1 MIISKDSNSSQAQL
15 GTIDAS
21 RAAPLRPR
29 PPVDLCKRGEMRVE
43 RFLDAATEVF
53 TEKGYQ
59 HARLS
64 EIVARAGGSLA
75 TLYRVFG
82 DKEGLARAIILRR
95 LQDLNERMQT
105 LNLSGLPPKDAL
117 FMAAERIAQGMTTTE
132 MLVVHRIAI
141 GEGQSFPDLRDWFF
155 DHAVASVRGSLSDY
169 FEQEIAAG
177 RLRMASA
184 PMAASQ
190 FFMMLFGDLVIRIS
204 CGNMRDPDPEQL
216 RNYALEA
223 VDLFLHG
230 ALPR

>member
-1 MIISKDSNSSQAQL
+1 MTTSPVSMGLLGSQGPRQGDTPAV
-15 GTIDAS
+15 
-21 RAAPLRPR
+21 LRPR
-29 PPVDLCKRGEMRVE
+29 PAVDLCKRGEMRVE

-53 TEKGYQ
+53 IEKGYQ

-117 FMAAERIAQGMTTTE
+117 FLAAERIAQGMTTTE

-155 DHAVASVRGSLSDY
+155 DHAVASVRGSVSDY
-169 FEQEIAAG
+169 FEQEMAAG
-177 RLRMASA
+177 RLRIASASMAS
-184 PMAASQ
+184 SQ

-204 CGNMRDPDPEQL
+204 CGNLRDPDPEEL
-216 RNYALEA
+216 RNYALGA

>member
-1 MIISKDSNSSQAQL
+1 
-15 GTIDAS
+15 
-21 RAAPLRPR
+21 
-29 PPVDLCKRGEMRVE
+29 MRVE

-95 LQDLNERMQT
+95 LQDLNERMQA

-117 FMAAERIAQGMTTTE
+117 FTAAERIAQGMTTTE

-155 DHAVASVRGSLSDY
+155 DHAVASVRSTLSDY

-177 RLRMASA
+177 RLKMPSA
-184 PMAASQ
+184 PVAASQ

-204 CGNMRDPDPEQL
+204 SGNLRDPDPEEL
-216 RNYALEA
+216 RSYALSA
-223 VDLFLHG
+223 VDMFLHG

>member
-1 MIISKDSNSSQAQL
+1 MIDLPDPL
-15 GTIDAS
+15 GSPGPQGIPNMDPPAG
-21 RAAPLRPR
+21 LRSR

-95 LQDLNERMQT
+95 LQDLSERMET
-105 LNLSGLPPKDAL
+105 LNLSGLPPEQAL
-117 FMAAERIAQGMTTTE
+117 RLAAERIAQSMTTAE
-132 MLVVHRIAI
+132 MMVVHRIAI

-155 DHAVASVRGSLSDY
+155 DHAVAAVREKLSDY
-169 FEQEIAAG
+169 FEQEMAAG
-177 RLRMASA
+177 RLKMASA
-184 PMAASQ
+184 PMAASH

-204 CGNMRDPDPEQL
+204 CGNLHNPDPEEL
-216 RNYALEA
+216 RQYALAA
-223 VDLFLHG
+223 VDMFLHG

>member
-1 MIISKDSNSSQAQL
+1 MTTSPDPL
-15 GTIDAS
+15 GIQGPQGIAGMGPP
-21 RAAPLRPR
+21 APLRPR

-95 LQDLNERMQT
+95 LQDLNERMQA

-117 FMAAERIAQGMTTTE
+117 FTAAERIAQGMTTTE

-155 DHAVASVRGSLSDY
+155 DHAVASVRSTLSDY

-177 RLRMASA
+177 RLKMPSA
-184 PMAASQ
+184 PVAASQ

-204 CGNMRDPDPEQL
+204 SGNLRDPDPEEL
-216 RNYALEA
+216 RSYALSA
-223 VDLFLHG
+223 VDMFLHG

>member
-1 MIISKDSNSSQAQL
+1 MTTSPESL
-15 GTIDAS
+15 GTLDPQGSHPLDVPAALRS
-21 RAAPLRPR
+21 RPA
-29 PPVDLCKRGEMRVE
+29 VDLCKRGEMRVE

-82 DKEGLARAIILRR
+82 DKEGLARAIIQRR

-105 LNLSGLPPKDAL
+105 LNLAGLPPEDAL
-117 FMAAERIAQGMTTTE
+117 LIAAERIAQGMTTTE
-132 MLVVHRIAI
+132 MMVVHRIAI

-169 FEQEIAAG
+169 FEQEMAAG
-177 RLRMASA
+177 RLKMVSA

-190 FFMMLFGDLVIRIS
+190 FFMMLFGDIAIRIS
-204 CGNMRDPDPEQL
+204 CGNLRDPDPVEL
-216 RNYALEA
+216 RHYALGA
-223 VDLFLHG
+223 VDLFLRG

>member
-1 MIISKDSNSSQAQL
+1 
-15 GTIDAS
+15 
-21 RAAPLRPR
+21 
-29 PPVDLCKRGEMRVE
+29 MRVE

-117 FMAAERIAQGMTTTE
+117 FLAAERIAQGMTTTE

-155 DHAVASVRGSLSDY
+155 DHAVASVRGCLSDY
-169 FEQEIAAG
+169 FEQEMAAG
-177 RLRMASA
+177 RLRITSAS
-184 PMAASQ
+184 MAASQ

-204 CGNMRDPDPEQL
+204 CGNTRDPDPEEL
-216 RNYALEA
+216 RNYALGA
-223 VDLFLHG
+223 ADLFLHG

>member
-1 MIISKDSNSSQAQL
+1 MTNSPNSLGFPGSKSASNANPPGGL
-15 GTIDAS
+15 
-21 RAAPLRPR
+21 RAR

-95 LQDLNERMQT
+95 LQDLSERMET
-105 LNLSGLPPKDAL
+105 LNISGLPPEQAL
-117 FMAAERIAQGMTTTE
+117 CLAAERIAQSMTTKE
-132 MLVVHRIAI
+132 SLVVHRIAI

-155 DHAVASVRGSLSDY
+155 DHAVASVRETLSAY

-177 RLRMASA
+177 RLKMASA
-184 PMAASQ
+184 SMASSH

-204 CGNMRDPDPEQL
+204 CGNLHDPDPEEL
-216 RNYALEA
+216 RQYALGA
-223 VDLFLHG
+223 VDMFLHG

>member
-1 MIISKDSNSSQAQL
+1 MTNSPDPHNFPGPQGIPA
-15 GTIDAS
+15 TN
-21 RAAPLRPR
+21 APAMLRPR

-95 LQDLNERMQT
+95 LQDLSERMET
-105 LNLSGLPPKDAL
+105 LNLSGLPPEQAL
-117 FMAAERIAQGMTTTE
+117 YLAAERIAQSMTTAE
-132 MLVVHRIAI
+132 SMVVHRIAI

-155 DHAVASVRGSLSDY
+155 DHAVASVRGTLSDY
-169 FEQEIAAG
+169 FEQEMAAG
-177 RLRMASA
+177 RLKIASA
-184 PMAASQ
+184 PMAASH
-190 FFMMLFGDLVIRIS
+190 FFMMLFGDLVIRVS
-204 CGNMRDPDPEQL
+204 CGNLHDPDPEEL
-216 RNYALEA
+216 RQYALGA
-223 VDLFLHG
+223 VDMFLHG